1 MFFHGVLNA
10 GCVIALTITTR
21 SDLMSPFTFLL
32 LSFIS
37 SFPSQCMDHCRV
49 PSNSSVFLMPRSLP
63 LIQSVLNAAAK
74 LMVRLL
80 LSSLI
85 SSFVHFPTYTLA
97 STSWLVPKYY
107 KVLLLILFWLIS
119 ATSVICRPHAVTS
132 LRPLQSSL
140 SRPICLTAENIRP
153 ILPVTR
159 SRAVALIGSF
169 LWNQLPPLTPL

>member
-1 MFFHGVLNA
+1 
-10 GCVIALTITTR
+10 
-21 SDLMSPFTFLL
+21 MSPFTFLL

-37 SFPSQCMDHCRV
+37 SFPSQCMDHCRI
-49 PSNSSVFLMPRSLP
+49 PSNSSVFLMSCSLP

-153 ILPVTR
+153 TAGDQISCCCFNWFLSMEPASSLDSVVASKWVTLQHF
-159 SRAVALIGSF
+159 VA
-169 LWNQLPPLTPL
+169 